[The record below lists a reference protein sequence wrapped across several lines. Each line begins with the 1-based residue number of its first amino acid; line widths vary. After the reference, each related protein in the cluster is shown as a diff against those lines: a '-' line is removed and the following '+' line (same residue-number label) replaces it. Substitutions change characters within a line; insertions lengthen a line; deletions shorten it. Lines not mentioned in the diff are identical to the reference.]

1 MYQEK
6 QAHYTGGRVG
16 VHWIGLYDI
25 AGECGKAGGC
35 VRGLI
40 GSGCMIW
47 QEHVVLQMAVCV
59 GSLDQAI

>member
-1 MYQEK
+1 M
-6 QAHYTGGRVG
+6 G

-47 QEHVVLQMAVCV
+47 QEHVVADGRVCGFI
-59 GSLDQAI
+59 GSGYMI